1 MTLFERHTNLLKR
14 RASEDF
20 HEVIKPCLCLQSLA
34 AFADHSVQIVATD
47 DYMPMP
53 ISTLEEYDKI
63 IDLGWYLP
71 DTERE
76 DIS

>member
-20 HEVIKPCLCLQSLA
+20 HEVIDPCLSHQSLVT
-34 AFADHSVQIVATD
+34 FADQNVQIVATD

-63 IDLGWYLP
+63 IDLGWYVP